1 MLICLFIIYEMMLDT
16 LINEDVSLHTEV
28 SHQRVPDHLFY
39 SSQSIVSESFDYTCI
54 YKVLTYRLSL
64 GGWSVE
70 GFDVE
75 LLAATS
81 GLDCSSW
88 VASIFWFLGEG
99 SYVSSSS
106 LLLFLS
112 IRSVSIRPLKS
123 SLLCLLELWDV
134 VGSGAQLTSTV
145 KPDSRSSS
153 VTSLKM

>member
-81 GLDCSSW
+81 GLDCSS
-88 VASIFWFLGEG
+88 
-99 SYVSSSS
+99 
-106 LLLFLS
+106 
-112 IRSVSIRPLKS
+112 
-123 SLLCLLELWDV
+123 
-134 VGSGAQLTSTV
+134 
-145 KPDSRSSS
+145 
-153 VTSLKM
+153 